1 MKNAKRTP
9 GPWQVTGM
17 KSATEY
23 HVDAIDEGR
32 FIPVAVANRSDA
44 ALIAAAP
51 EMLAALESV
60 LELHTRGI
68 INLPCSAYDTI
79 LLPIKKT
86 KGKK

>member
-32 FIPVAVANRSDA
+32 FIPVAVANYSDA

-51 EMLAALESV
+51 EMIDALERV
-60 LELHTRGI
+60 AVML
-68 INLPCSAYDTI
+68 SAHKDPDYQFMLSLI
-79 LLPIKKT
+79 VPAIKKA
-86 KGKK
+86 KGE